1 MELMIITGMSGAGKS
16 NAVNCMEDLGYY
28 CVDNMPPKL
37 IDDFLLLINKTDAGF
52 DKFAFVVDIRGGLF
66 FNDLKDCLGALE
78 ASGISYKIMF
88 LEASD
93 EALVRRYKE
102 TRRAHPL
109 AADGNFAEGIRKE
122 KEKLAAVRK
131 SADFV
136 IDTTDIKVAELNSE
150 IKRLLGNSEKD
161 SFTLTV
167 ESFGFKNGM
176 PQEADWVLD
185 VRFLANPY
193 YVPSLK
199 NLTGKNKKIQDYV
212 LGSPQAKSFAGR
224 VTGMVLDLIPSY
236 IREGKYHLTLAI
248 GCTGGRHRSVV
259 MANEI
264 AKRLE
269 ETGRKVTVKHRDI

>member
-66 FNDLKDCLGALE
+66 FNDLRDCLSALE
-78 ASGISYKIMF
+78 ANGISYKIMF

-131 SADFV
+131 AADFV

-212 LGSPQAKSFAGR
+212 LGSPQARSFAGR

-259 MANEI
+259 MENEI